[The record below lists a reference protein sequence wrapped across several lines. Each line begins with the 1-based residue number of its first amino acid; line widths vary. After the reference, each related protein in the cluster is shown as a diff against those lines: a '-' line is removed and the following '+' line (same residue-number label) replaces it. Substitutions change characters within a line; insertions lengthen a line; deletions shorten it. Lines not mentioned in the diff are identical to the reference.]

1 MSEARGMAAEVETL
15 KTATKTVL
23 RDIAKHANGLA
34 VGLQNAAPPQ
44 EGPPKSV
51 QYLTA
56 IAGELENICR
66 IIDGVPPPNTS
77 DEV

>member
-1 MSEARGMAAEVETL
+1 MVAEVETL
-15 KTATKTVL
+15 KAATKTVL

-44 EGPPKSV
+44 EKGPPKSV

-56 IAGELENICR
+56 IAAELESVCR
-66 IIDGVPPPNTS
+66 TIDGVPPANVS
-77 DEV
+77 DEL

>member
-1 MSEARGMAAEVETL
+1 MVAEVETL
-15 KTATKTVL
+15 KAATKTVL

-44 EGPPKSV
+44 ARPPKSV

-56 IAGELENICR
+56 ISAELETICR
-66 IIDGVPPPNTS
+66 AIDGVSEAGAS